1 MKTSHIL
8 FLTTMS
14 LFLAFTLGINWV
26 LKSDFEKIDKTDPY
40 VGFSSHPLKPF
51 KYVKLHG
58 TGFALTEI
66 RTDKAPELKMII
78 EPKFLDWKV
87 ANDTLTIF
95 YKADWKRNNMIIGAD
110 YEARP
115 SIYVFTPELA
125 GITSDQVRTRVMRAK
140 TPHLDIHQKGDGMM
154 IIHSEIQEINADIK
168 NNGYLRFH
176 AFNNPLNVDI
186 TVSDSSSF
194 QSDRDIFKDFNASID
209 SMAHLNVPGSV
220 IKKLK

>member
-8 FLTTMS
+8 FLTTIT
-14 LFLAFTLGINWV
+14 LFVAFTLGINWV
-26 LKSDFEKIDKTDPY
+26 LKGEFEKIDKSDPY

-58 TGFALTEI
+58 SGIGLTEI

-78 EPKFLDWKV
+78 EPKYIDWKV

-95 YKADWKRNNMIIGAD
+95 YKNDWKRNNMVIGGD
-110 YEARP
+110 YDARP

-125 GITSDQVRTRVMRAK
+125 SITSDQIRTRVMKAK
-140 TPHLDIHQKGDGMM
+140 TPHLDIHQNGDGMLIM
-154 IIHSEIQEINADIK
+154 RSEIPDIKADIK
-168 NNGYLRFH
+168 RNGYLRFH
-176 AFNNPLNVDI
+176 ASNNPLNADI
-186 TVSDSSSF
+186 SIADSSSF
-194 QSDRDIFKDFNASID
+194 HSDKDIFRHLNASID

-220 IKKLK
+220 IRKLK

>member
-8 FLTTMS
+8 FLTTLS
-14 LFLAFTLGINWV
+14 LFIAFTLGINWV
-26 LKSDFEKIDKTDPY
+26 LKSEFDKIDKTDPY

-58 TGFALTEI
+58 TGFGLTEI

-78 EPKFLDWKV
+78 EPKYLDWKV

-95 YKADWKRNNMIIGAD
+95 YKEDWKRNNMIIGSD

-125 GITSDQVRTRVMRAK
+125 GIVSEQIRTRVMRAK
-140 TPHLDIHQKGDGMM
+140 TPRLDVRQHGDGML
-154 IIHSEIQEINADIK
+154 IIRSEIGTVKADVK

-176 AFNNPLNVDI
+176 SSNSPLNADI
-186 TVSDSSSF
+186 TIADSSSF
-194 QSDRDIFKDFNASID
+194 HSDKDIFKHLDTSID
-209 SMAHLNVPGSV
+209 STAHLNVPGSV
-220 IKKLK
+220 IQKLK